1 MEVEKIRT
9 EKFAR
14 KILADRPELEKYL
27 RKNKLILKFINSIK
41 VAGFEN
47 PDHLRDVMMCQFRW
61 RDCIHIHDWQAE
73 RRKYNKYLE
82 EVYAEF

>member
-9 EKFAR
+9 VKFAR

-27 RKNKLILKFINSIK
+27 RKNKLILKFVESIK
-41 VAGFEN
+41 VAGLIN
-47 PDHLRDVMMCQFRW
+47 PCQSRDIMMYNLKWVGCL
-61 RDCIHIHDWQAE
+61 DIHNWQVE
-73 RRKYNKYLE
+73 RREYNKYLK

>member
-14 KILADRPELEKYL
+14 KILANRPELEKYL

-41 VAGFEN
+41 VAGYEN
-47 PDHLRDVMMCQFRW
+47 PNHLRDVMMYQFRW
-61 RDCIHIHDWQAE
+61 RGCIHIHDWQEE

-82 EVYAEF
+82 RVYEEF